1 MKFNL
6 LSLAVAVAAMLMACN
21 GNNNTQQ
28 PQPVSN
34 GHQQAAPAATPENN
48 AAAAQSQPAANAQ
61 ALPEAINAFV
71 QQNFPG
77 AKVTYTETDQDHGGI
92 EYEVTLDNGTK
103 IDFDVNQQWDK
114 IECYK
119 GVPAAL
125 VPQAITTYV
134 KNNFQA
140 TPIIKIDKDN
150 MGYDIELTNGM
161 ELKFDQSGNFIGMD
175 D

>member
-34 GHQQAAPAATPENN
+34 GQQQ
-48 AAAAQSQPAANAQ
+48 AAAAQPQPAANAQ

-103 IDFDVNQQWDK
+103 IDFDANQQWDK